1 MTAKEIRD
9 KRFRIFRRRGSLK
22 AYIAQGGFDGVFLAL
37 LMIILTVGIVM
48 MFSASYVYS
57 WYERDDPYFYF
68 KRQLIYTAV
77 SLVVMFI
84 VSRIRF
90 DVFEDAAFLALIAA
104 VAILIYVLINPKI
117 IPGKEDF
124 KRWIEV
130 PLFGTFQP
138 SEFAKIAIIMYC
150 AWSMDKRRRLVE
162 SNWWATVPHLGVIA
176 VVAGLVYAENHLS
189 GTILVLAIGVIMIFL
204 GGSKMQIFAIGFAAI
219 VVFGIYAAAS
229 GYLKDYMG
237 ERIEVWQKLLKNE
250 ELTDKEVQTEG
261 WQILQSLYAIGSGGA
276 FGMGFGKSN
285 QKHLYLPEPQNDFIY
300 AIVCEELGFIRA
312 LIIMI
317 LFVLLVLRG
326 IHIALRC
333 KSRFAA
339 LLTLGISFQIGLEA
353 GLNMAVVTGTVPN
366 TGISLPFFSYGGSA
380 MLMLLTEMGMILSVS
395 RSIEKK
401 PAKEIVIN
409 EQS

>member
-1 MTAKEIRD
+1 MKASEIRD
-9 KRFRIFRRRGSLK
+9 NRFRIFRWRGSLK
-22 AYIAQGGFDGVFLAL
+22 YYFATGGFDGVFLAL

-57 WYERDDPYFYF
+57 WYERGDPYHYF
-68 KRQLIYTAV
+68 KRQLLYTAV

-84 VSRIRF
+84 ISHIRY
-90 DVFEDAAFLALIAA
+90 DVFEDAAFLALVFAGLL
-104 VAILIYVLINPKI
+104 LIYVLINPKI

-138 SEFAKIAIIMYC
+138 SEFAKIALIMYC

-162 SNWWATVPHLGVIA
+162 ANWWATLPHLGVIA
-176 VVAGLVYAENHLS
+176 VTAGLVYAENHLS
-189 GTILVLAIGVIMIFL
+189 GTILILAIGVIMIFL
-204 GGSKMQIFAIGFAAI
+204 GGSKMQIFALGFAGI
-219 VVFGIYAAAS
+219 VVFGVIAVAS

-237 ERIEVWQKLLKNE
+237 ERIEVWQKLLHNE
-250 ELTDKEVQTEG
+250 ELTASETQGEG
-261 WQILQSLYAIGSGGA
+261 WQILQSLYAIGSGGL

-300 AIVCEELGFIRA
+300 SIVCEELGFIRA

-317 LFVLLVLRG
+317 LFLLLVIRG
-326 IHIALRC
+326 IHIALKCR
-333 KSRFAA
+333 SRFAS

-380 MLMLLTEMGMILSVS
+380 MLMLLAEMGMILSVS
-395 RSIEKK
+395 RGIEKK
-401 PAKEIVIN
+401 PAKEIIIN

>member
-1 MTAKEIRD
+1 
-9 KRFRIFRRRGSLK
+9 
-22 AYIAQGGFDGVFLAL
+22 
-37 LMIILTVGIVM
+37 
-48 MFSASYVYS
+48 
-57 WYERDDPYFYF
+57 
-68 KRQLIYTAV
+68 
-77 SLVVMFI
+77 
-84 VSRIRF
+84 
-90 DVFEDAAFLALIAA
+90 
-104 VAILIYVLINPKI
+104 
-117 IPGKEDF
+117 
-124 KRWIEV
+124 
-130 PLFGTFQP
+130 
-138 SEFAKIAIIMYC
+138 
-150 AWSMDKRRRLVE
+150 
-162 SNWWATVPHLGVIA
+162 
-176 VVAGLVYAENHLS
+176 
-189 GTILVLAIGVIMIFL
+189 ILVLAIGVIMVFL

-312 LIIMI
+312 VIIML

-401 PAKEIVIN
+401 PAKGIVIN